1 MADIEIIEA
10 VDIFSAEPARVG
22 KKDSLITYT
31 VNKVRTYMITVPS
44 EEATEE
50 RILEEIRKAEEAR
63 GRLIGK
69 KFEV

>member
-10 VDIFSAEPARVG
+10 VDIFSAEPARIG

-44 EEATEE
+44 EEATED
-50 RILEEIRKAEEAR
+50 RILEEIRKSEEAR